1 MLEILRFMSQ
11 TLTGISVAMDILSST
26 IAAIRTGSPSSGLF
40 VRHAPWGRRYPVVPG
55 AGFHVVLEG
64 SCWLLPPDGI
74 PVALAAGDV
83 VFMPRGAD
91 HGLADRAGTPLTET
105 AHPGEPR
112 VIDGPG
118 ARSTLLCGAYDIGRA
133 HVHPLLAE
141 LPEFV
146 RLPAQAGG
154 LTPLRSVVDL
164 LLAEVT
170 GQSLGSDAAVP
181 ALLDTMLLFLLRAW
195 LDEPRDRESGWAAA
209 LSDPAVAAAL
219 RAVHDDPARAWSLS
233 ELAARAAVSRAT
245 LARRFDATIG
255 EPPLSYLAR
264 WRMLLAARL
273 LRDTSDPLAVV
284 ARAVG
289 YGSEFAF
296 AKAFKRHHG
305 TAPGAY
311 RRQAA

>member
-1 MLEILRFMSQ
+1 
-11 TLTGISVAMDILSST
+11 MDILSST
-26 IAAIRTGSPSSGLF
+26 IVAIRTGSPSSGLF
-40 VRHAPWGRRYPVVPG
+40 VRHAPWGRRYPIVPG
-55 AGFHVVLEG
+55 AGFHVVLDG
-64 SCWLLPPDGI
+64 SCWLLPPHGPPI
-74 PVALAAGDV
+74 ALAAGDV
-83 VFMPRGAD
+83 VLMPRGAD
-91 HGLADRAGTPLTET
+91 HALADRVDTPLTET

-118 ARSTLLCGAYDIGRA
+118 ARSTLLCGAYDLGRA
-133 HVHPLLAE
+133 HTHPLLAE

-146 RLPAQAGG
+146 HLPAQAGG
-154 LTPLRSVVDL
+154 HTPLRSVVDL
-164 LLAEVT
+164 LVAEVT
-170 GQSLGSDAAVP
+170 GQPLGSDAAVP

-195 LDEPRDRESGWAAA
+195 LDEPGEHESGWAAA

-219 RAVHDDPARAWSLS
+219 RAVHANPAHAWSVS
-233 ELAARAAVSRAT
+233 ELAACATVSRAT
-245 LARRFDATIG
+245 LARRFAATIG

-273 LRDTSDPLAVV
+273 LRDTSDPLAAV

-305 TAPGAY
+305 TTPGAY

>member
-1 MLEILRFMSQ
+1 M
-11 TLTGISVAMDILSST
+11 LSST

-55 AGFHVVLEG
+55 AGFHVVLDG
-64 SCWLLPPDGI
+64 SCWLLPPDGSPI
-74 PVALAAGDV
+74 ALAAGDV

-91 HGLADRAGTPLTET
+91 HALADRVDTPLTET

-118 ARSTLLCGAYDIGRA
+118 ARSTLLCGAYELDRA
-133 HVHPLLAE
+133 RPHPLLAE

-146 RLPAQAGG
+146 HLPARACGHA
-154 LTPLRSVVDL
+154 PLRSVVEL
-164 LLAEVT
+164 LVAEVSR
-170 GQSLGSDAAVP
+170 QPLGSDAAVP

-195 LDEPRDRESGWAAA
+195 LDQPRVRESGWAAA
-209 LSDPAVAAAL
+209 LSDPVVAAAL
-219 RAVHDDPARAWSLS
+219 RAMHDDPAHAWSVP
-233 ELAARAAVSRAT
+233 ELAARARVSRAT
-245 LARRFDATIG
+245 LARRFAATIG

-273 LRDTSDPLAVV
+273 LRDTADPLATV
-284 ARAVG
+284 ARTVG

-296 AKAFKRHHG
+296 AKAFKRYYG

>member
-1 MLEILRFMSQ
+1 M
-11 TLTGISVAMDILSST
+11 LSST

-40 VRHAPWGRRYPVVPG
+40 VRHAPWGRHYPVVPG
-55 AGFHVVLEG
+55 AGFHVVLDG
-64 SCWLLPPDGI
+64 SCWLLPPDGSPI
-74 PVALAAGDV
+74 ALAAGDV

-91 HGLADRAGTPLTET
+91 HALADRVDTPLTET

-118 ARSTLLCGAYDIGRA
+118 ARSTLLCGAYELDRA
-133 HVHPLLAE
+133 RPHPLLAE

-146 RLPAQAGG
+146 HLPARACGHA
-154 LTPLRSVVDL
+154 PLRSVVEL
-164 LLAEVT
+164 LVAEVSR
-170 GQSLGSDAAVP
+170 QPLGSDAAVP

-195 LDEPRDRESGWAAA
+195 LDQPRVRESGWAAA
-209 LSDPAVAAAL
+209 LSDPVVAAAL
-219 RAVHDDPARAWSLS
+219 RAMHDDPAHAWSVP
-233 ELAARAAVSRAT
+233 ELAARARVSRAT
-245 LARRFDATIG
+245 LARRFAATIG

-273 LRDTSDPLAVV
+273 LRDTADPLATV
-284 ARAVG
+284 ARTVG

-296 AKAFKRHHG
+296 AKAFKRYYG

>member
-1 MLEILRFMSQ
+1 
-11 TLTGISVAMDILSST
+11 MDILSST

-55 AGFHVVLEG
+55 AGFHVVLGG
-64 SCWLLPPDGI
+64 SCWLLPPEGP

-91 HGLADRAGTPLTET
+91 HALADRADTPLTET

-112 VIDGPG
+112 VVDGPG
-118 ARSTLLCGAYDIGRA
+118 ARSTLLCGAYELDRA
-133 HVHPLLAE
+133 HTHPLLAE

-146 RLPAQAGG
+146 HLPARAAG

-164 LLAEVT
+164 LVAEVAERP
-170 GQSLGSDAAVP
+170 LGSDAAVP

-195 LDEPRDRESGWAAA
+195 LDEPRERASGWAAA

-219 RAVHDDPARAWSLS
+219 RAVHDDPAHAWSVS
-233 ELAARAAVSRAT
+233 ELAAQAKVSRAT
-245 LARRFDATIG
+245 LARRFAATIG

-273 LRDTSDPLAVV
+273 LRDTADPLAAV

-289 YGSEFAF
+289 YSSEFAF
-296 AKAFKRHHG
+296 AKAFKRYHG
-305 TAPGAY
+305 TPPGAC
-311 RRQAA
+311 RSHASAKPHH